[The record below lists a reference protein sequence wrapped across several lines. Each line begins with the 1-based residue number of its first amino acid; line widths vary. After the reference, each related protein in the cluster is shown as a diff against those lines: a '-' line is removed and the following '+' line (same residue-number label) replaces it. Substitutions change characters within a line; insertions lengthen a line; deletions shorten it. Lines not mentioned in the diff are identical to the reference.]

1 MEKTVPVNPNPVVQ
15 KAQNIVNKFSDTNN
29 KESMKMVGIAILVI
43 LAGILTGG
51 LLSGRL
57 LAKGARS
64 VTVPNVKSSS
74 SEAGSKDEK
83 TFKDTATGVL
93 KSGGIK
99 GEGTFHLERPGGETQ
114 TVYLTSTVID
124 LSTFSGKKVQ
134 IWGQTYA
141 GKNTPWL
148 MDVGRVKV
156 VE

>member
-1 MEKTVPVNPNPVVQ
+1 MPVNPITQ
-15 KAQNIVNKFSDTNN
+15 KAQNVVNKFSDTGN
-29 KESMKMVGIAILVI
+29 KDNMKMIGIAIAVI

-51 LLSGRL
+51 LLSGKL
-57 LAKGARS
+57 LAKGSRAPN
-64 VTVPNVKSSS
+64 VPNVKSTS
-74 SEAGSKDEK
+74 SEAGVKDEK
-83 TFKDTATGVL
+83 TFKDTATGTL
-93 KSGGIK
+93 KAGGIK

-124 LSTFSGKKVQ
+124 LSTFAGKKVQ

-156 VE
+156 IE